1 MSNLP
6 ILKYSVGIDV
16 SMDELE
22 VSFCNLDHALSIHFQ
37 AYRKFSNTI
46 SGFKSLEKWIK
57 KQSQEQQIPLVIVL
71 EATGAYHEKVA
82 HHLYKRGFDL
92 SIVLPNQSNS
102 YLKSLGNK
110 SKTDKIDS
118 KGLAQMGAERQLRL
132 WESPSKLLMEL
143 RNLTR
148 HKNTL
153 EKIKTDAKNRLHAQE
168 HSATYSKLIVSQL
181 KQQIK
186 SLDKQKTLIDQ
197 AIEKLLE
204 QEDGVSKKIKM
215 IADSI
220 KGVGSATVAAIIAET
235 NVAVQRKLLC
245 LIYTLWKKETKE
257 IDENSKEPSIR
268 SSFFVS

>member
-37 AYRKFSNTI
+37 AYHKFSNTI

-143 RNLTR
+143 RN
-148 HKNTL
+148 
-153 EKIKTDAKNRLHAQE
+153 Q
-168 HSATYSKLIVSQL
+168 IV
-181 KQQIK
+181 
-186 SLDKQKTLIDQ
+186 
-197 AIEKLLE
+197 
-204 QEDGVSKKIKM
+204 
-215 IADSI
+215 
-220 KGVGSATVAAIIAET
+220 
-235 NVAVQRKLLC
+235 
-245 LIYTLWKKETKE
+245 
-257 IDENSKEPSIR
+257 
-268 SSFFVS
+268 